1 MKFKSKYL
9 SEFKVKFE
17 MASGYETKAQ
27 VGSSGG
33 KKTTSKKSIQKV
45 PFK

>member
-9 SEFKVKFE
+9 SEFQVKFE
-17 MASGYETKAQ
+17 MASGYETQAQ
-27 VGSSGG
+27 MGTSDE
-33 KKTTSKKSIQKV
+33 KKTTSQKSVEKV